1 MKRKTIHMSLEG
13 NRFETIGD
21 FKWCLECGGEVQ
33 FFWKGQRYGAVQYS
47 FDNRRLYSIPFNQH
61 SFSTDRKPAAK
72 TANPSFPYPFLFA
85 SLQFS
90 LFSPLS
96 NRRFRCCMYRIPALQ
111 DRNKSDGLRWSASAQ
126 HISAFIRFGLQ
137 QFDFTVAGFG
147 GQSEKSRVC
156 TRQTRDFVI
165 PALLHGF
172 SVAGAQRAYRQQQ
185 CPAASVRIRL
195 PLRSHSHPKGSP

>member
-1 MKRKTIHMSLEG
+1 MPLEG

-72 TANPSFPYPFLFA
+72 TANPSFPYPLLFA
-85 SLQFS
+85 FLRFS
-90 LFSPLS
+90 LFSLLP
-96 NRRFRCCMYRIPALQ
+96 NHRFRCCIYRIPALQ

-126 HISAFIRFGLQ
+126 HISAFNRL
-137 QFDFTVAGFG
+137 DFSNSILRLRALVDSLENPAFALGKRGILLYRLFSTVFLSQVLNEHTDG
-147 GQSEKSRVC
+147 SNV
-156 TRQTRDFVI
+156 
-165 PALLHGF
+165 
-172 SVAGAQRAYRQQQ
+172 
-185 CPAASVRIRL
+185 
-195 PLRSHSHPKGSP
+195 PLRQSGYVYR